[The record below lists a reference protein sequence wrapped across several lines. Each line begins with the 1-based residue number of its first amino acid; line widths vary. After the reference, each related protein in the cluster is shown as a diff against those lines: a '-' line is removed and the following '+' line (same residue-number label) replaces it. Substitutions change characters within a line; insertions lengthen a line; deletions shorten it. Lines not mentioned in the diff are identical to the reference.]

1 MKRFFLLFALLLC
14 FVVAMPARAHPA
26 DMYLHS
32 IRVQF
37 TDEGMTITWRLKT
50 GPMLSAWVWNQADLN
65 QDQVVDENEALDW
78 GQGQASLLKVTLNG
92 RAIHFTVDSVAFPS
106 TEREMQTGE
115 SYPTITLS
123 AAWPQGMGDESQ
135 MVIQNTLDE
144 TNSLN
149 WFGLSALDSFAFT
162 DPQQRSSRL
171 MLTLI
176 RDRTA
181 SSLTSGLLSAWDST
195 APALDSN
202 LPEGV
207 TPEPAANS
215 SSTQEILLDLVKRE
229 EFSLTFYLLALGIA
243 LVLGALHA
251 LTPGHGKTVVAA
263 YLVGAR
269 GTTRHAVVL
278 GSIVTLTH
286 TGSVLLLGVITLAAS
301 QYILST
307 SLLPALEVLSGLLI
321 VGLGIYLLAQRV
333 RDWRRSR
340 AHQHAHAHNLPHEH
354 DDHHHEDDHNHE
366 HEHGDSHAH
375 SHEVPD
381 TLTWRSLIALGV
393 SGGLVPCPDAI
404 AILLVAIAINRLL
417 LGLALIISFSLG
429 LAAVLIAIGLA
440 MVHSRRLFERM
451 DAFTRVAPAMPVVSA
466 VIVLILGFAL
476 TYNSAIRMMDGFQFT
491 RPMMMERA
499 SIIYL
504 ADGTN
509 GRKQLF
515 LADADARNPQQ
526 LTDAPLGIVDYALS
540 PDQNQI
546 VYFVQTEDFFNDI
559 WLFDLD
565 DSSDRK
571 LFSCENAMC
580 RQPAWSPDGDRLLY
594 EHMDL
599 TGGDALGGMP
609 TLWLLD
615 VQTGESNP
623 LFQRSNLPVRNAR
636 WSPDGKW
643 LSYSTSEGVRLQNLA
658 NGESRLIQNRIG
670 AAASWSPDG
679 SFLIL
684 RDGVDNQNGMV
695 TQLFRYDMSAQTLS
709 PLSPDPER
717 ESLLA
722 VISPDG
728 EWIAVLRRPITASTE
743 YEIWLLCAD
752 GTDERML
759 TRVTDGMYTV
769 LVWSPDGNY
778 LLCDFFLLNSD
789 SFQTRLQRLD
799 VSTGE
804 VADLGLGSYPV
815 WLWRELP

>member
-1 MKRFFLLFALLLC
+1 MKRFVLLVTLLHCFA
-14 FVVAMPARAHPA
+14 VVLPARAHPA
-26 DMYLHS
+26 DMYSHS

-37 TDEGMTITWRLKT
+37 ADEGLTVTWGLKT

-65 QDQVVDENEALDW
+65 QDQVVTDDEAMAW
-78 GQGQASLLKVTLNG
+78 GQSQATLLKVTLDG
-92 RAIHFTVDSVAFPS
+92 RIIPLTVTAVEFPASVS
-106 TEREMQTGE
+106 VMQTGE
-115 SYPTITLS
+115 SYPVITLT
-123 AAWPQGMGDESQ
+123 AAWPEGMANESQ
-135 MVIQNTLDE
+135 LLIQNTLDE

-149 WFGLSALDSFAFT
+149 WFGLSALDSTAFRAPEQT
-162 DPQQRSSRL
+162 SSRL
-171 MLTLI
+171 TLTLI

-181 SSLTSGLLSAWDST
+181 SIETSGLLTTWDST
-195 APALDSN
+195 TPAIDSN

-207 TPEPAANS
+207 TPEPAVTS
-215 SSTQEILLDLVKRE
+215 PSTQEILLDLVKRE
-229 EFSLTFYLLALGIA
+229 DFSLSFYLLALGIA

-278 GSIVTLTH
+278 GSVVTLTH

-301 QYILST
+301 QYILPT

-321 VGLGIYLLAQRV
+321 VGLGLYLLGQRI

-340 AHQHAHAHNLPHEH
+340 AHQHAHEHELPHEH
-354 DDHHHEDDHNHE
+354 HHHEDDHHHDQH
-366 HEHGDSHAH
+366 HEHGHEH

-404 AILLVAIAINRLL
+404 AILLVAIAINRLM
-417 LGLALIISFSLG
+417 LGLALIVSFSLG
-429 LAAVLIAIGLA
+429 LAVVLISIGLA

-451 DAFTRVAPAMPVVSA
+451 DAFTKVAPAMPVVSA
-466 VIVLILGFAL
+466 LIVLILGLTL
-476 TYNSAIRMMDGFQFT
+476 TYNSAVRAMDGFQFA
-491 RPMMMERA
+491 RLMSMERA

-504 ADGTN
+504 ADGSN

-515 LADADARNPQQ
+515 LADSDAQNSNQ
-526 LTDAPLGIVDYALS
+526 LTDAPLGVVDYALS

-559 WLFDLD
+559 WLFNLD
-565 DSSDRK
+565 DSSNRK
-571 LFSCENAMC
+571 LSSCDSAMC
-580 RQPAWSPDGDRLLY
+580 RQPAWSPDGQRLLY

-615 VQTGESNP
+615 VESGASNP
-623 LFQRSNLPVRNAR
+623 VFQSSNLPVRNAR
-636 WSPDGKW
+636 WSPDGNW
-643 LSYSTSEGVRLQNLA
+643 LSYSTSEGVRLQNLETD
-658 NGESRLIQNRIG
+658 ESRLIENRIG

-679 SFLIL
+679 AFLIL
-684 RDGVDNQNGMV
+684 RDGVNADNGMV
-695 TQLFRYDMSAQTLS
+695 TQLFRYEMSTQTLS
-709 PLSPDPER
+709 PLAPDPER
-717 ESLLA
+717 ESILA

-728 EWIAVLRRPITASTE
+728 EWIAVLRRLIANTSQ
-743 YEIWLLCAD
+743 YEIWLVRAD
-752 GTDERML
+752 GTDARML
-759 TRVTDGMYTV
+759 TRVTDGIYTV
-769 LVWSPDGNY
+769 LVWSSDGNY

-789 SFQTRLQRLD
+789 SFQTRLQRID
-799 VSTGE
+799 VNSGE
-804 VADLGLGSYPV
+804 TTDLGLGSYPV